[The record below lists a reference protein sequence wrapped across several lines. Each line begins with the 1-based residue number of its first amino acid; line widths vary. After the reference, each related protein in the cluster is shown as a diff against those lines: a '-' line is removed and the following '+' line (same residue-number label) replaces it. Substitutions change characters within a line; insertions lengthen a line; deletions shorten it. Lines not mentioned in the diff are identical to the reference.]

1 MKKLI
6 LNVKKLNVYLKIIL
20 FFCLIGFGK
29 NVYLLFTQGGA
40 VADGYR
46 LFGGFALIFFS
57 QVLFLALRDRR
68 AALFS
73 AAQCFFAVFLY
84 EDFTFL
90 PVIKPVFT
98 GIMWWRPEITFEQI
112 TSLQYIMTALL
123 LSLELLKTALIYDFL
138 TAVKHEKKR

>member
-1 MKKLI
+1 VKKI
-6 LNVKKLNVYLKIIL
+6 LLNLKKLNIYLKIIL

-29 NVYLLFTQGGA
+29 NVYMFFAQGPGT
-40 VADGYR
+40 VDGYR

-57 QVLFLALRDRR
+57 QILFLALRDRR

-90 PVIKPVFT
+90 PVVKPVFYFLMYA
-98 GIMWWRPEITFEQI
+98 IPNISFERI
-112 TSLQYIMTALL
+112 YDLQYIMTALL
-123 LSLELLKTALIYDFL
+123 LSLELLKTYLIYDFL
-138 TAVKHEKKR
+138 TVKRNEKKR